1 LNLPRQKEKRHAG
14 ARRFV
19 PSRKPLKMEE
29 ASYVFFVYQSALTG
43 V

>member
-1 LNLPRQKEKRHAG
+1 LIFAAPKEKRHAG

-19 PSRKPLKMEE
+19 PPRKPFKMEE
-29 ASYVFFVYQSALTG
+29 ASYVFFVYQSALIG